1 RWFKGIGDLVMVL
14 VVLTDRDRDAA
25 IERLLTRCGFILI
38 PLSVLFIKYYPD
50 VGRSYNRWTWTYSFG
65 GVTTNKNTLGMIC
78 MLFGVASVWRVMGI
92 LSGKESGG
100 RKLLAHGLFLCMV
113 GWLFYMANSVT
124 SLSCLVLASGIIAL
138 AHTSMLRRR
147 PNAIFV

>member
-1 RWFKGIGDLVMVL
+1 
-14 VVLTDRDRDAA
+14 
-25 IERLLTRCGFILI
+25 
-38 PLSVLFIKYYPD
+38 
-50 VGRSYNRWTWTYSFG
+50 
-65 GVTTNKNTLGMIC
+65 IC

-113 GWLFYMANSVT
+113 GGVFYMANSVT

-138 AHTSMLRRR
+138 AHTSMLRPR
-147 PNAIFV
+147 PTASAVFVNAMIVISVSVLFLGAGAGLMASTTGRDTTTLTGRTEIWKLALSMAGNPMVGTGYESFWLGKRLDAMWAIDPAI